1 MGGGGANSHNGPSPV
16 SPSTPTAPPGSAERV
31 QPGQAPSP
39 SPSQPSRQPS
49 SRHPHHGAGGGGS
62 RPRHRDAGLN
72 NFDGSGG
79 RGGGG
84 EGKKDEKKGGVNK
97 VALGVSLGLV
107 FAILALAAAA
117 YLLCLRRNRRR
128 GYECALEG
136 GPLPAYRG
144 PLRRI
149 VAGSQAKSAGPG
161 LTEPLQASYVT
172 ENPLANGRYTTAAGE
187 DLGVVRAQ
195 GLRDVERGYVAEG
208 TGQPVR
214 TVLTGGWNPSSS
226 SS

>member
-1 MGGGGANSHNGPSPV
+1 M
-16 SPSTPTAPPGSAERV
+16 
-31 QPGQAPSP
+31 
-39 SPSQPSRQPS
+39 
-49 SRHPHHGAGGGGS
+49 
-62 RPRHRDAGLN
+62 
-72 NFDGSGG
+72 
-79 RGGGG
+79 
-84 EGKKDEKKGGVNK
+84 NK

-117 YLLCLRRNRRR
+117 YLLCLWRNRRR

>member
-1 MGGGGANSHNGPSPV
+1 M
-16 SPSTPTAPPGSAERV
+16 
-31 QPGQAPSP
+31 
-39 SPSQPSRQPS
+39 
-49 SRHPHHGAGGGGS
+49 
-62 RPRHRDAGLN
+62 
-72 NFDGSGG
+72 
-79 RGGGG
+79 
-84 EGKKDEKKGGVNK
+84 NK

-128 GYECALEG
+128 GYEG

-172 ENPLANGRYTTAAGE
+172 ENPLDNGRYTTAAGE